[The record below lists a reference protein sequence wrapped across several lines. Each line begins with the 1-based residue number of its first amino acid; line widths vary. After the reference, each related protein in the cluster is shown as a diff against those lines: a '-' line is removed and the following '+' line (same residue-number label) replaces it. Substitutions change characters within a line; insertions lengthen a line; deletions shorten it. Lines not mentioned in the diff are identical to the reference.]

1 MNTLFIT
8 IDEKLWETMKDANY
22 WKFEEQILLLYRLSK
37 KENKY
42 TDVVYQFPILSND
55 EINKLNDFNCYD
67 SLFLSN
73 INENGAFSIS
83 FSEKYLSY
91 LDESIDEDYVPR
103 DQETIHTPKKFMFI
117 HDPFV
122 PSSFK

>member
-8 IDEKLWETMKDANY
+8 IDEKLWETMKDDNY
-22 WKFEEQILLLYRLSK
+22 WKFEENILLLYKSSK

-55 EINKLNDFNCYD
+55 EINKLNNFNCYD

-73 INENGAFSIS
+73 INENGDFSIS

-91 LDESIDEDYVPR
+91 LDESINGTDGQWVPR
-103 DQETIHTPKKFMFI
+103 DQETIHTPNEFKFT
-117 HDPFV
+117 
-122 PSSFK
+122 